1 MLNLTNIL
9 WVKVPQGLASVSK
22 TGTQVTSV
30 TDLFAGIVY
39 SAKVFIDAS
48 YEGDLLALA
57 NATTVYGREPNTTYM
72 EPFGG
77 RRQPYS
83 TMDWAPV
90 SPFDAATGALMPLA
104 TDAYAAPLGSGDDK
118 VQAYNFRLCVSKD
131 PSNRIP
137 FTQPPGYN
145 SSLYALL
152 RKYAAV
158 APPVLSSY
166 LNNIQELPNGKYDMN
181 NGGIISTDCPG
192 CGWTWPTFTNPMDRQ
207 ALWQAHY
214 DYQAGFLWT
223 LANDTAIP
231 AAVRDAINEFGLC
244 ADEFGSSPI
253 PGWPEQLYVREAR
266 RLVGDVVFT
275 QNDVEAHT
283 DYNHS
288 SIGLGFITNNS
299 QLIKDSQVQQN
310 LLKNHLVH
318 VKDQLDFLLDQK
330 LSAQLKNPSQT
341 HRGWLNQ

>member
-1 MLNLTNIL
+1 
-9 WVKVPQGLASVSK
+9 
-22 TGTQVTSV
+22 
-30 TDLFAGIVY
+30 
-39 SAKVFIDAS
+39 
-48 YEGDLLALA
+48 
-57 NATTVYGREPNTTYM
+57 
-72 EPFGG
+72 
-77 RRQPYS
+77 
-83 TMDWAPV
+83 
-90 SPFDAATGALMPLA
+90 
-104 TDAYAAPLGSGDDK
+104 
-118 VQAYNFRLCVSKD
+118 VSKD

-288 SIGLGFITNNS
+288 SIGLGSYAFDGHYS
-299 QLIKDSQVQQN
+299 
-310 LLKNHLVH
+310 
-318 VKDQLDFLLDQK
+318 
-330 LSAQLKNPSQT
+330 
-341 HRGWLNQ
+341 HRGPCIPHADGNGCDMWTSPTPPPSNATVWLGGEGYPGPQTSLFQMPYSLLLPKRAELTNVLAVTTPSASHVAFCAVRMEPQFMILGHAAGNAAVLAVEGTGGSGPIAVQDVSVDTLHSMLAAQGAVLCHNNYPNCG